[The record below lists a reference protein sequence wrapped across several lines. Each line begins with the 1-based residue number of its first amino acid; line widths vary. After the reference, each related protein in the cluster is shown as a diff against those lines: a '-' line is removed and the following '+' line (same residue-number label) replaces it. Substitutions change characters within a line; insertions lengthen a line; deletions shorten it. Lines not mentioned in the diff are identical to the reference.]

1 MLTGDLQTSLFYLYI
16 NEHINYMG
24 QCYKQFMTVIY
35 SCSQIGQ
42 SSLTVLRRHPYD
54 RKLRS

>member
-16 NEHINYMG
+16 NEHFNYVG

-35 SCSQIGQ
+35 SGSQIGQ
-42 SSLTVLRRHPYD
+42 SSLTVLRRHPYGS
-54 RKLRS
+54 KLHS